1 MTRLITALEE
11 QDHTVVSGASWPPR
25 GSGDLAR
32 VISEREASE
41 GRDLEARYR
50 PSGVAQSTFMPFRPV
65 TSNPLKKLESADWN
79 LYVVDLVS
87 LFATQVYH
95 GLIGQP
101 QMNAFA
107 LPSKDVFVYTG
118 LLDVLPDDNAML
130 AAVLA
135 HEVAHVVERHSVENL
150 GVSPYSTPAKMLMT
164 VPKRRCRRI

>member
-87 LFATQVYH
+87 LSTTQVH
-95 GLIGQP
+95 DGLI
-101 QMNAFA
+101 
-107 LPSKDVFVYTG
+107 K
-118 LLDVLPDDNAML
+118 
-130 AAVLA
+130 
-135 HEVAHVVERHSVENL
+135 
-150 GVSPYSTPAKMLMT
+150 
-164 VPKRRCRRI
+164 